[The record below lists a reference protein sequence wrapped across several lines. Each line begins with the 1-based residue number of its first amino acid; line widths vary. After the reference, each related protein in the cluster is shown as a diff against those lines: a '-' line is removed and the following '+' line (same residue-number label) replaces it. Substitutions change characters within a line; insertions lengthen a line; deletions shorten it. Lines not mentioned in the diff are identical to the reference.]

1 MQRLV
6 QFLGCA
12 VTGAFAEIFQFE
24 NAVALDSL
32 TLQGYYLFPVYAD
45 AVGTKVNEKAEVTFR
60 NFEIKS
66 GKLSENMGESI
77 HVSLVPWRDFFRI
90 INTTFFCS
98 KKGVIFQ
105 GDAKIV
111 PKFNPVKAKEVTI
124 PIKATGEYILTVTNC
139 GSTSATL
146 LKGQVAVK
154 QPHGYLPGNKI
165 WTLYWW
171 GWFTLV
177 NAFLSVVWIIAVVR
191 HRSSVMYVQKV
202 FTGLVV
208 TAFMEG
214 AVQYFLHKDWN
225 NSGSENMVLFVLAM
239 IFYGLKYLI
248 TLRLLMH
255 TSAGAG
261 VVMDRVETR
270 LGTKMDI
277 TCAVFFML
285 QWAWKLVF
293 NYKYR
298 FMLPVRFMMLI
309 TVPGTLLWL
318 FLFWWVYRQ
327 FHVLSETLQNKK
339 LASEVVNLYINL
351 RLVLVGTF
359 VLATVV
365 LLLQVADMWLMS
377 TPWNLQ
383 WLPYDG
389 APHAVYTLFLM
400 AMMFMFWPHKD
411 SWKLGYSD
419 HVEQHET
426 EAGGVEAQRDTGNQ
440 IEAEQIGANG
450 QEEEER

>member
-1 MQRLV
+1 MRRLV

-32 TLQGYYLFPVYAD
+32 TLKGYYLFPVYAD

-66 GKLSENMGESI
+66 GKLSENMGQSI

-90 INTTFFCS
+90 INSTFFCS

-177 NAFLSVVWIIAVVR
+177 NAFLSVVWIIAVAR
-191 HRSSVMYVQKV
+191 FSSTLLYVQKV
-202 FTGLVV
+202 LTGLVL
-208 TAFMEG
+208 TTLMEG
-214 AVQYFLHKDWN
+214 VVQYVLHQAWN
-225 NSGSENMVLFVLAM
+225 NSGSENMVLFWLAM
-239 IFYGLKYLI
+239 TFYILKYLI
-248 TLRLLMH
+248 TLRVLMH
-255 TSAGAG
+255 TGSGAG
-261 VVMDRVETR
+261 VVTDTVATH
-270 LGTKMDI
+270 LGCKMDI
-277 TCAVFFML
+277 ALSAFFVM
-285 QWAWKLVF
+285 QWAWKFVF
-293 NYKYR
+293 TRKYQY
-298 FMLPVRFMMLI
+298 MLSQRVPMLI

-318 FLFWWVYRQ
+318 FLFLWVYRQ
-327 FHVLSETLQNKK
+327 FRMLSATLQDKN
-339 LASEVVNLYINL
+339 LASEVVKLFINV
-351 RLVLVGTF
+351 RLVLVGAF
-359 VLATVV
+359 LLATVV
-365 LLLQVADMWLMS
+365 LLLQVADMWLAS

-389 APHAVYTLFLM
+389 APHMVYTLFLLV
-400 AMMFMFWPHKD
+400 MMILWWPSQD

-419 HVEQHET
+419 RVDQQET
-426 EAGGVEAQRDTGNQ
+426 EAGGGEAHRDKGEQ
-440 IEAEQIGANG
+440 IEAEQIGATS
-450 QEEEER
+450 QKVEEL